1 MAQHIQDPI
10 DAIMEIVEEYESQDK
25 SAMIQ
30 DLLCL
35 MQEDD
40 LKKVLFKLQNFLPL
54 IGEGGW

>member
-40 LKKVLFKLQNFLPL
+40 LKKVLFKLKNHLPL
-54 IGEGGW
+54 IGD